1 MKETLKGR
9 LFLMLFSL
17 PFAGGGLGLLL
28 LSVLPSLYEWQ
39 QMKSWPQVQAH
50 LLEASL
56 TTHQGSK
63 SDNYQATARYSYRYQ
78 MVDYT
83 SERVAIMG
91 GSDNI
96 GHFHQT
102 LVAQLQL
109 ALTRQ
114 ESVPAWVNPDN
125 PADAVLNRDMRWG
138 LLGFKMIFVL
148 VFGGVGISML
158 IFGLRAK
165 PSATNHSESAAKPW
179 LAQRE
184 WASNQISCNSKNTL
198 WMTWGFT
205 LLWNLISLP
214 AALAIPEEFAS
225 GNKLILIALIF
236 PLGGIYMLVWA
247 IKATLS
253 WRRFGQLV
261 LTLDPYPGSIGGQVG
276 GTLNLPITYNSQQR
290 FPVSLQC
297 LRSYVTGS
305 SKSRTRHENV
315 IWQASGL
322 AYSEASPTGDTR
334 LSLCFDVP
342 PKLPVSEPFDDDYR
356 FWRLELNADLPG
368 IDLHRQFELPVFATA
383 EQTRAHLP
391 LSSEH
396 PLCNAEREAQIE
408 SIANIQQIPG
418 GVAMYFPMLHNW
430 GNNLVGLVCGLFFAG
445 AGLLI
450 RSESDA
456 PAFFVWIFILIGGGI
471 VFACLKW
478 LFTSL
483 HIQLDQNGLISERYW
498 LGIHI
503 GRDQIPRADI
513 SNLQLTLSSRG
524 QTANGYQ
531 ENYKI
536 HALTRA
542 DKKIIIAMNLQG
554 RDTALT
560 ALEAIGGLSGYKI
573 QTPKQ

>member
-9 LFLMLFSL
+9 LFLLLFSL
-17 PFAGGGLGLLL
+17 PFAGVGIGMLF

-39 QMKSWPQVQAH
+39 QMKSWPQVQAQ
-50 LLEASL
+50 LLEARL
-56 TTHQGSK
+56 TTNRGDE
-63 SDNYQATARYSYRYQ
+63 SDTYQATARYSYRYQ

-83 SERVAIMG
+83 GTRVAIMS

-102 LVAQLQL
+102 LAAQLEL
-109 ALTRQ
+109 ALHSQ
-114 ESVPAWVNPDN
+114 QPVPAWINPDS
-125 PADAVLNRDMRWG
+125 PTEAVLNRDMRWG

-148 VFGGVGISML
+148 AFGGVGIGLL
-158 IFGLRAK
+158 IAAFKAK
-165 PSATNHSESAAKPW
+165 AGAADHPGGTAKPW
-179 LAQRE
+179 LAQQE
-184 WASNQISCNSKNTL
+184 WTSNQISCNSKNTL
-198 WMTWGFT
+198 WFTWGFT

-247 IKATLS
+247 INTTLS
-253 WRRFGQLV
+253 WHRFGQLV

-276 GTLNLPITYNSQQR
+276 GTLNLPIAYDSQQR

-305 SKSRTRHENV
+305 GKNRTRNESV

-322 AYSEASPTGDTR
+322 AHSQASSSGGTR

-342 PKLPVSEPFDDDYR
+342 SDLPVSEPFSDDYR

-383 EQTRAHLP
+383 EQAQAHLP

-396 PLCNAEREAQIE
+396 PLCHAEYEAQIE
-408 SIANIQQIPG
+408 SITSIEQIPG
-418 GVAMYFPMLHNW
+418 GVTMHFPMLRNW
-430 GNNLVGLVCGLFFAG
+430 GNNLIGLVCGLFFAG
-445 AGLLI
+445 AGLLM

-456 PAFFVWIFILIGGGI
+456 PAFFVWLFILIGGLI
-471 VFACLKW
+471 AFVCLKW

-483 HIQLDQNGLISERYW
+483 HIQLDHNGLISERYW
-498 LGIHI
+498 LGIPV

-513 SNLQLTLSSRG
+513 NKLQLTMSSRG
-524 QTANGYQ
+524 QSAKGYQ

-536 HALTRA
+536 HAHTHSG
-542 DKKIIIAMNLQG
+542 KKVLLAINLQG
-554 RDTALT
+554 RATAQA
-560 ALEAIGGLSGYKI
+560 ALEAIGSLSGYKI
-573 QTPKQ
+573 N